1 MNLTNKLKLLIAVV
15 TSLLGMVACQK
26 DLETTPKTSI
36 EEQYAFD
43 TPERIQ
49 GQINSLYDAIKS
61 GNFLGGRY
69 LINNDIRGEEFINM
83 RNNGVTGL
91 LVWNHTLNSS
101 TPEVENLWTAAYAAI
116 NKVNIFLKGLDDH
129 ASKID
134 ASMLPKY
141 KAEAKFVRAISY
153 FDLVVMYARP
163 YTLNNGSN
171 PGLPLRLKAETTS
184 ENNDLARSSVSAVY
198 DLVLN
203 DLNEAEQYLPD
214 SYSTPLLNVTRA
226 HKSTVIALKTRVYLA
241 MGKYNEVVK
250 EAEKI
255 VIPTGAA
262 GPLVHKLEPNVATPF
277 TNYLTNESVFSMPMT
292 DGDGP
297 GTQNQLMYYYY
308 TTGGGNGEYSLNPKG
323 IIANTDW
330 SATDARRTNF
340 ILAGSKNSYLK
351 KYTKANYTDYV
362 PVIRFAE
369 TILNYAEAAARTGNS
384 AKAVELLKMIR
395 NRSDA
400 SYVFPSAAIDTPDEL
415 IKTILTERRIELLG
429 EGFRS
434 FDLLRLGM
442 TIPGKAS
449 VNAITPTQTEYIWPI
464 PNSEMLAN
472 KLMTQN

>member
-1 MNLTNKLKLLIAVV
+1 MNLSAKLRLLIAV
-15 TSLLGMVACQK
+15 TIPLLGMVACQK
-26 DLETTPKTSI
+26 DLETTPITNI

-49 GQINSLYDAIKS
+49 GMVNGLYDAAKA

-69 LINNDIRGEEFINM
+69 LIMNDIRGEEFINM
-83 RNNGVTGL
+83 RTNVVTGL
-91 LVWNHTLNSS
+91 SIWNHTANSS
-101 TPEVENLWTAAYAAI
+101 ASEVENLWSAAYAAI

-129 ASKID
+129 AAKID
-134 ASMLPKY
+134 PLMLPKY
-141 KAEAKFVRAISY
+141 KAEAKFVRALAY
-153 FDLVVMYARP
+153 FDLVVIYARP
-163 YTLNNGSN
+163 YTLNNGSS

-184 ENNDLARSSVSAVY
+184 DNNDLARSSVKAVY
-198 DLVLN
+198 DLILA
-203 DLNEAEQYLPD
+203 DLDEAEKNLPEN
-214 SYSTPLLNVTRA
+214 YATALLNVTRA
-226 HKSTVIALKTRVYLA
+226 HVSTAIALKTRVYLA
-241 MGKYNEVVK
+241 MGDYKAVVR

-255 VIPTGAA
+255 AGNNAI

-277 TNYLTNESVFSMPMT
+277 TNYLTTESILSMPMS
-292 DGDGP
+292 DGDPP
-297 GTQNQLMYYYY
+297 GTQNQLGYYYNKSPI
-308 TTGGGNGEYSLNPKG
+308 GNGEYSLNAKG

-340 ILAGSKNSYLK
+340 IIPGTAAYLK
-351 KYTKANYTDYV
+351 KFNKPAPYTDYV

-369 TILNYAEAAARTGNS
+369 TLLNYAEAAARTGDS
-384 AKAVELLKMIR
+384 PKAIELLKMIR

-400 SYVFPSAAIDTPDEL
+400 AYVFPSSATDTPDEL

-442 TIPGKAS
+442 TIPAKGT
-449 VNAITPTQTEYIWPI
+449 VNAITPSQAEYIWPI
-464 PNSEMLAN
+464 PNSEMLSN

>member
-1 MNLTNKLKLLIAVV
+1 MNLSNKRRLLIAVMIP
-15 TSLLGMVACQK
+15 LLGMVACQK
-26 DLETTPKTSI
+26 DLETTPQTSI
-36 EEQYAFD
+36 DEQFAFD

-61 GNFLGGRY
+61 GNFLGGRF

-83 RNNGVTGL
+83 KSNGVTGL
-91 LVWNHTLNSS
+91 FVWNHGLTSS
-101 TPEVENLWTAAYAAI
+101 TPEVENLWSAAYGAI
-116 NKVNIFLKGLDDH
+116 NRVNIFLKGLDDN

-134 ASMLPKY
+134 PTMMPKY

-153 FDLVVMYARP
+153 FDLVTMYARP
-163 YTLNNGSN
+163 YTLNNGSS
-171 PGLPLRLKAETTS
+171 PGLPIRLKAETTS
-184 ENNDLARSSVSAVY
+184 ENNDLARSKVSEVY

-203 DLNEAEQYLPD
+203 DLNEAENNLPD
-214 SYSTPLLNVTRA
+214 SYSSALLNVTRA
-226 HKSTVIALKTRVYLA
+226 HKSTVVALKTRVYLA
-241 MGKYNEVVK
+241 MGKYNEVIT
-250 EAEKI
+250 EATKI
-255 VIPTGAA
+255 VLNNGAV

-277 TNYLTNESVFSMPMT
+277 TNNLTNESIFSMPMT

-297 GTQNQLMYYYY
+297 GTQNQLMYYYNKSP
-308 TTGGGNGEYSLNPKG
+308 GGNGEYSLNAKG

-340 ILAGSKNSYLK
+340 ISTGNTAYLLK
-351 KYTKANYTDYV
+351 FVKPNYVDFV

-369 TILNYAEAAARTGNS
+369 TILNYAEAAARTGDS
-384 AKAVELLKMIR
+384 QKAIELLKMIR

-400 SYVFPSAAIDTPDEL
+400 SYVFPQSAIDTPDEL

-442 TIPGKAS
+442 TIPGKGS
-449 VNAITPTQTEYIWPI
+449 VNAVSPTQAEYIWPI